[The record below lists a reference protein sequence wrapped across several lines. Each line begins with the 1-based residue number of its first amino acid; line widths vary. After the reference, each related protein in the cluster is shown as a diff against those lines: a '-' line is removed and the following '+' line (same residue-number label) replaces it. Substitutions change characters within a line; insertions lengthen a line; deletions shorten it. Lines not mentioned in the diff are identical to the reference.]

1 MAKLTKADV
10 ARHLRISRQT
20 LYEWIQKGRISVGPD
35 GFIDS
40 SEVTRL
46 SGGVRQSEVNYE
58 RHHRQVL
65 TSPDGDT
72 TRELIEVLKAQ
83 LAEAHAREHFL
94 QEQVDRLT
102 AIIDRRLLE
111 APKPLTP
118 AEVPKPSPP
127 STITGHSAPQAMP
140 ETWQQILAYMQA
152 HPGPQRSQN
161 VQRAL
166 GRTEPVRH
174 IMRRMV
180 EQRLLRRLAPGV
192 YELEEEE

>member
-10 ARHLRISRQT
+10 ARHLHISRQT

-127 STITGHSAPQAMP
+127 STITGHSTPKTMP
-140 ETWQQILAYMQA
+140 ETWQQILTYMQA
-152 HPGPQRSQN
+152 HPGPQRPQD

-166 GRTEPVRH
+166 GRREPVRH
-174 IMRRMV
+174 AMNRMV
-180 EQRLLRRLAPGV
+180 ERGLLQRLAPGV
-192 YELEEEE
+192 YGLVE